1 MLPLAVV
8 QPFDNRRPPRYLCR
22 FIRKPLRQ
30 VRMILLNYV
39 EHGLLGEQAMI
50 IGKQLVQVCEFFI
63 VHGNAPFV

>member
-1 MLPLAVV
+1 
-8 QPFDNRRPPRYLCR
+8 LCR